1 MPFCVYVAMMQVCG
15 GALKSSMAGNA
26 LVSESLAGS
35 KGHRISMTAT
45 SAPRNREAVKSSK
58 GDQKE
63 IIRVAV
69 LGASGYTGSE
79 VWMSSTFS
87 SGILFCY

>member
-1 MPFCVYVAMMQVCG
+1 MYVAMMQVCG
-15 GALKSSMAGNA
+15 GALKSSMAGKA
-26 LVSESLAGS
+26 VVSESLAGS

-45 SAPRNREAVKSSK
+45 SAPRNREAVKFSE

-63 IIRVAV
+63 TIRVAV

-87 SGILFCY
+87 SGKLFCY